1 MHYAAHRSAGARL
14 TRLQRLAIT
23 GMVLLQADEELLKL
37 SLDDLPGVGYTMA
50 GKLRNL
56 GLTSVADVRNSRKDM
71 LQQELGA
78 KSGSMVILN
87 AALTH
92 APSADMHHASSYSH
106 HEVHLM
112 HRVACAAGR
121 RFLLRLCVYE
131 LPA

>member
-1 MHYAAHRSAGARL
+1 M
-14 TRLQRLAIT
+14 T
-23 GMVLLQADEELLKL
+23 LLQADEELLKL

-78 KSGSMVILN
+78 KSGSMVTLT

-92 APSADMHHASSYSH
+92 APSAGMHHPFD
-106 HEVHLM
+106 HL
-112 HRVACAAGR
+112 HCGV
-121 RFLLRLCVYE
+121 
-131 LPA
+131 